1 MSKPFFSVV
10 LPTYNRAAM
19 LRSAIQSVLA
29 QTCRDYEC
37 FVLDDGSTDD
47 TPRVFGEFATEPS
60 LRLVRFEDNR
70 RQHAR
75 RNYAIHQARG
85 RFVAFI
91 DSDDIWL
98 SGRLETFKKAAESRP
113 EIGFWFSNAYLLRE
127 GRIIGT
133 VFGPERPIPEGRV
146 PGWWAVG
153 EGRLP
158 YLTTNVAVRRD
169 AFAEHGYFREDMR
182 VLEDTELYARMLGA
196 GLQVGVI
203 REPLAVR
210 RLHSEQITMDHQTA
224 YRESLQALSAG
235 GIAEAEFAAQRRL
248 LALAS
253 AGFMIKSLKPAQ
265 ARRFLHEELGGGR
278 FFAAAYWTSFVP
290 TLLLRA
296 AKALRSAVL
305 RARCRPAAA
314 PPEYGAVLERIS
326 PLLNRENGPGAE
338 I

>member
-1 MSKPFFSVV
+1 MSEPFFSVI

-37 FVLDDGSTDD
+37 FVIDDGSTDE
-47 TPRVFGEFATEPS
+47 TPRVFGEFAAETS
-60 LRLVRFEDNR
+60 LRFVRFEDNR

-75 RNYAIHQARG
+75 RNHAIRQARG

-98 SGRLETFKKAAESRP
+98 PERLETFRKNAESRP

-133 VFGPERPIPEGRV
+133 VFEPGRSIPEGRV

-153 EGRLP
+153 ESRLP

-169 AFAEHGYFREDMR
+169 AFAEHGYFREDLR

-210 RLHSEQITMDHQTA
+210 RLHPEQITMEHRTA

-235 GIAEAEFAAQRRL
+235 GIAAAEFAAQRRL

-253 AGFMIKSLKPAQ
+253 AGFMIKSLKPSQ
-265 ARRFLHEELGGGR
+265 ARRFLREELGDGR
-278 FFAAAYWTSFVP
+278 FFAAVYWMSLVP
-290 TLLLRA
+290 PPLLRA
-296 AKALRSAVL
+296 AKALRSAAL
-305 RARCRPAAA
+305 RARYRPAAA
-314 PPEYGAVLERIS
+314 PPEYGAVLKMIS
-326 PLLNRENGPGAE
+326 PMLLRESGQNAE
-338 I
+338 R